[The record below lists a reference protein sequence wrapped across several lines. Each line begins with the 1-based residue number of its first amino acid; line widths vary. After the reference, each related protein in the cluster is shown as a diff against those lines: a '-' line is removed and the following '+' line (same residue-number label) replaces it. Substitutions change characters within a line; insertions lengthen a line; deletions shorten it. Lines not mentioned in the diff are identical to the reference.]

1 MTVFLFLLFI
11 CYGRYFGMRTELT
24 KIQKKVVI
32 MGTKGSGKTTLWM
45 QLQGKPFKDDYG
57 QTYSEAVE
65 AFNFTTK
72 SGRTVKVAKT
82 KDYGGGNEFVPYFKE
97 LLEDGTFVILLVD
110 LANLTDAAKHQTL
123 ATLYLIRNTL
133 NNFKSKGS
141 GIKVIGT
148 NFNKFSGDY
157 KSKEVAK
164 TELIKFLGAEKIKR
178 YSIKSLEV
186 FELRDNTDIEKIKEE
201 IANS

>member
-1 MTVFLFLLFI
+1 
-11 CYGRYFGMRTELT
+11 
-24 KIQKKVVI
+24 

-97 LLEDGTFVILLVD
+97 LLGDGTFVILLVD

-133 NNFKSKGS
+133 NNFKRKGS

-148 NFNKFSGDY
+148 NFNKFSEGY